1 MRVFTI
7 CMGCFSCKTPRYRGV
22 GPPIMQKTICTSL
35 MFGTFD
41 FYRRGLLYIRRRH
54 VEYVLLVR
62 VEGSASS
69 EETILIRLI
78 ASCCSGLTEALL
90 TPFERV
96 QTLMQIPSYNSQFKN
111 FFSAFRQMGVREMYT
126 GLRLSNSIPFIV
138 VRSPCETVSGAVFS
152 SSSESLFRNCFP
164 TAKTEGL

>member
-1 MRVFTI
+1 MT
-7 CMGCFSCKTPRYRGV
+7 
-22 GPPIMQKTICTSL
+22 
-35 MFGTFD
+35 
-41 FYRRGLLYIRRRH
+41 
-54 VEYVLLVR
+54 
-62 VEGSASS
+62 S

-126 GLRLSNSIPFIV
+126 GLRSPFLLSITDSAI
-138 VRSPCETVSGAVFS
+138 AM
-152 SSSESLFRNCFP
+152 RNCLGS
-164 TAKTEGL
+164 GLFLFFREPFQRLLPHRENGGIVNLYPCMHCQGCFIPH